1 MFITPVVITQSKH
14 AALLLL
20 PAVEDTPMLTPPLA
34 AVNMVVSIVIP
45 SLKKCGQDRTRRVA
59 EKQVRGGVVCW
70 PCGPVHTTLTSLPSM
85 WCICLQ
91 ALQELEKA
99 VTPGHTASESHK

>member
-1 MFITPVVITQSKH
+1 
-14 AALLLL
+14 
-20 PAVEDTPMLTPPLA
+20 MLTPALA

-59 EKQVRGGVVCW
+59 EKQVGEEQCA
-70 PCGPVHTTLTSLPSM
+70 GPVALFTPHFSLPSM
-85 WCICLQ
+85 WCTFLQ